1 MARKRKSSSR
11 PAWLVGLV
19 VALVALICGGLALF
33 PPGDNDPFRTVA
45 PLDVASYLE
54 NANTLRGNVYK
65 VEGRVV
71 ESLAWSP
78 DSGRLIALEV
88 GEEVIPVLVT
98 PEFKAMNIQKEQR
111 LFFVLEVDDRGILRT
126 RKVSKA

>member
-11 PAWLVGLV
+11 SPWIVGLAVLV
-19 VALVALICGGLALF
+19 VLAWAGF
-33 PPGDNDPFRTVA
+33 AFFNTGENDPFRTVA

-54 NANTLRGNVYK
+54 NSNTLRGNVYK
-65 VEGRVV
+65 VEGRVA

-78 DSGRLIALEV
+78 ESGRLISLEV
-88 GEEVIPVLVT
+88 GEDLIPVLVT
-98 PEFKAMNIQKEQR
+98 PAFNAMNIQKEQR
-111 LFFVLEVDDRGILRT
+111 LFFVLEVDDKGILRT